1 MVSMDV
7 IQFVSGPVIG
17 GIIGY
22 CTNWLAI
29 KMLFRP
35 YNEIKIGG
43 KTLPFT
49 PGIIPRRK
57 DKLARAIGERVAET
71 MFTEQDIEEFFLSEN
86 MKKAV
91 SKGFLEILYDDDKQV
106 SIGELLSD
114 VIIEEEEN
122 EFHRNLEDFMRT
134 QIHRVINKTQIAE
147 LVSKETAKII
157 KDKTGGG
164 LASKVLGGGR
174 TTAISDYVGKHMQ
187 GFAKEQADTL
197 ILRIVKEETANAFAQ
212 PIHGHLE
219 ELQIDR
225 DQVETIIRRAYERFM
240 KDYIVDVVRVF
251 DIATLTERKIIEF
264 KSEEIEEIV
273 NLTIKNEMQAVVNLG
288 AVIGIVI
295 GFVNSFIN
303 TLG

>member
-1 MVSMDV
+1 MEAIDV
-7 IQFVSGPVIG
+7 LRFLSGPVIG

-35 YNEIKIGG
+35 YNEIKIRG

-57 DKLARAIGERVAET
+57 DKLARVIGERVHET
-71 MFTEQDIEEFFLSEN
+71 MFTQQDIEEFFLSEN
-86 MKKAV
+86 MKRAV
-91 SKGFLEILYDDDKQV
+91 CKGFLEILYDEDKNI
-106 SIGELLSD
+106 SIGELLQD
-114 VIIEEEEN
+114 VIPQEDTEN
-122 EFHRNLEDFMRT
+122 FHKNLDKFMK
-134 QIHRVINKTQIAE
+134 QEIHRVINRTQIAE

-157 KDKTGGG
+157 KEKAGNG
-164 LASKVLGGGR
+164 LASKVLGGSR

-197 ILRIVKEETANAFAQ
+197 ILRIVREETANAFVK
-212 PIHGHLE
+212 PISGHLE
-219 ELQIDR
+219 ELDVPKE
-225 DQVETIIRRAYERFM
+225 QVEHIIRRAYERFM
-240 KDYIVDVVRVF
+240 KDYIMDVVKVF

-273 NLTIKNEMQAVVNLG
+273 NLTIKSEMQAVVNLG
-288 AVIGIVI
+288 AVIGVVI

-303 TLG
+303 TL

>member
-1 MVSMDV
+1 MEALEVLR
-7 IQFVSGPVIG
+7 FLSGPVIG
-17 GIIGY
+17 GVIGY

-35 YNEIKIGG
+35 YNEIKIGN

-57 DKLARAIGERVAET
+57 DKLARAIGERVHET
-71 MFTEQDIEEFFLSEN
+71 MFTQQDIEDFFLSDN
-86 MKKAV
+86 MKRAV
-91 SKGFLEILYDDDKQV
+91 CKGFMEILYDEEKNI
-106 SIGELLSD
+106 SIGELLHD
-114 VIIEEEEN
+114 VIPEEDEAD
-122 EFHRNLEDFMRT
+122 FQKNLDKFMK
-134 QIHRVINKTQIAE
+134 QEIHRVINRTQIAE

-157 KDKTGGG
+157 KEKAGNG
-164 LASKVLGGGR
+164 LAAKVLGGGR

-197 ILRIVKEETANAFAQ
+197 ILRIVREETANAFTQ
-212 PIHGHLE
+212 PISHHLE
-219 ELQIDR
+219 ELNVPEE
-225 DQVETIIRRAYERFM
+225 QVETIIRRAYERFM
-240 KDYIVDVVRVF
+240 KDYIMDVVKVF

-288 AVIGIVI
+288 AVIGVVI
-295 GFVNSFIN
+295 GLVNSFIN
-303 TLG
+303 TL

>member
-1 MVSMDV
+1 MEAIEV
-7 IQFVSGPVIG
+7 IRFLSGPVIG

-35 YNEIKIGG
+35 YHEIKIKGHV
-43 KTLPFT
+43 LPFT

-71 MFTEQDIEEFFLSEN
+71 MFTEKDIEDFFLSED
-86 MKKAV
+86 MKRAV
-91 SKGFLEILYDDDKQV
+91 CKGFLEILYDEDKNI
-106 SIGELLSD
+106 SIADLLGD
-114 VIIEEEEN
+114 VIPEDES
-122 EFHRNLEDFMRT
+122 EDFHKNLDKFIR
-134 QIHRVINKTQIAE
+134 QEIHRVINRTQIAE

-157 KDKTGGG
+157 KEKAGTG
-164 LASKVLGGGR
+164 LASKVIGGSR

-197 ILRIVKEETANAFAQ
+197 ILRIVREETANAFAQ
-212 PIHGHLE
+212 PISHHLE
-219 ELQIDR
+219 EVQISSE
-225 DQVETIIRRAYERFM
+225 QVEEIIRRAYERFM
-240 KDYIVDVVRVF
+240 RDYIMDVVRVF

-273 NLTIKNEMQAVVNLG
+273 NLTIKTEMQAVVNLG
-288 AVIGIVI
+288 AVIGVII

-303 TLG
+303 TL

>member
-1 MVSMDV
+1 MEAIEVLR
-7 IQFVSGPVIG
+7 FLSGPVIG

-35 YNEIKIGG
+35 YNEIKICG
-43 KTLPFT
+43 KILPFT

-57 DKLARAIGERVAET
+57 DKLARAIGERVHET
-71 MFTEQDIEEFFLSEN
+71 MFTQQDIEEFFLSEN
-86 MKKAV
+86 MKRAV
-91 SKGFLEILYDDDKQV
+91 CKGFMEILYDEDKNI
-106 SIGELLSD
+106 SIGELLHD
-114 VIIEEEEN
+114 VIPEDEEED
-122 EFHRNLEDFMRT
+122 FHKNMDKFMK
-134 QIHRVINKTQIAE
+134 QEIHRVINRTQIAE

-157 KDKTGGG
+157 KEKAGTG

-174 TTAISDYVGKHMQ
+174 TAVISDYVGKHMQ

-197 ILRIVKEETANAFAQ
+197 ILRIVREETANAFAQ
-212 PIHGHLE
+212 PISGHLE
-219 ELQIDR
+219 ELNIPQE
-225 DQVETIIRRAYERFM
+225 QVETIIRRAYERFM
-240 KDYIVDVVRVF
+240 KDYIMDVVKVF

-273 NLTIKNEMQAVVNLG
+273 NLTIKSEMQAVVNLG
-288 AVIGIVI
+288 AFIGVVI

-303 TLG
+303 TL

>member
-1 MVSMDV
+1 MEAIEVLR
-7 IQFVSGPVIG
+7 FLSGPVIG

-57 DKLARAIGERVAET
+57 DKLARAIGERVHET
-71 MFTEQDIEEFFLSEN
+71 MFTQQDIEDFFLSEN
-86 MKKAV
+86 MKRAV
-91 SKGFLEILYDDDKQV
+91 CKGFLEILYDEDKNI
-106 SIGELLSD
+106 SIGELLHD
-114 VIIEEEEN
+114 VIPEEEE
-122 EFHRNLEDFMRT
+122 EDFQKNMDKFMR
-134 QIHRVINKTQIAE
+134 QEIHRVINRTQIAE

-157 KDKTGGG
+157 KEKAGTG

-197 ILRIVKEETANAFAQ
+197 ILRIVREETANAFAK
-212 PIHGHLE
+212 PISGHLD
-219 ELQIDR
+219 ELNVPQ

-240 KDYIVDVVRVF
+240 KDYIMDVVKVF

-288 AVIGIVI
+288 AVIGVVI

-303 TLG
+303 TL

>member
-1 MVSMDV
+1 MEAVEV
-7 IQFVSGPVIG
+7 LRFLSGPIIG

-35 YNEIKIGG
+35 YNEIKIGN

-57 DKLARAIGERVAET
+57 DKLARAIGERVHET
-71 MFTEQDIEEFFLSEN
+71 MFTQQDIEDFFLSEN
-86 MKKAV
+86 MKRAV
-91 SKGFLEILYDDDKQV
+91 CKGFLEILYDEDKKI
-106 SIGELLSD
+106 SIGELLQD
-114 VIIEEEEN
+114 VIPEEN
-122 EFHRNLEDFMRT
+122 EEDFHKNLDKFMREE
-134 QIHRVINKTQIAE
+134 IHRVINRTQIAE

-157 KDKTGGG
+157 KDKAGNGI
-164 LASKVLGGGR
+164 ASKVLGGGR
-174 TTAISDYVGKHMQ
+174 TTAIADYVGKHMQ

-197 ILRIVKEETANAFAQ
+197 ILRIVREETANAFTQ
-212 PIHGHLE
+212 PISHHLE
-219 ELQIDR
+219 ELKVPEE
-225 DQVETIIRRAYERFM
+225 QVETIIRRAYERFM
-240 KDYIVDVVRVF
+240 KDYIMDVVKVF

-288 AVIGIVI
+288 AVIGVVI

-303 TLG
+303 TL

>member
-1 MVSMDV
+1 MEAMEV
-7 IQFVSGPVIG
+7 IRFLSGPIIG

-35 YNEIKIGG
+35 YNEIKIKGHV
-43 KTLPFT
+43 LPFT

-71 MFTEQDIEEFFLSEN
+71 MFTEKDIEEFFLSED
-86 MKKAV
+86 MKRAV
-91 SKGFLEILYDDDKQV
+91 CKGFLEILYDEDKNI
-106 SIGELLSD
+106 SIAELLAD
-114 VIIEEEEN
+114 VIPEDES
-122 EFHRNLEDFMRT
+122 EDFHKNLDKFIR
-134 QIHRVINKTQIAE
+134 QEIHRVINRTQIAE

-157 KDKTGGG
+157 KEKTGTGI
-164 LASKVLGGGR
+164 ASKVLGGSR

-197 ILRIVKEETANAFAQ
+197 ILRIVREETANAFAQ
-212 PIHGHLE
+212 PVSNHLE
-219 ELQIDR
+219 KIQISAE
-225 DQVETIIRRAYERFM
+225 QVEEIIRLAYERFM
-240 KDYIVDVVRVF
+240 RDYIMDVVRVF

-273 NLTIKNEMQAVVNLG
+273 NMTIKSEMQAVVNLG
-288 AVIGIVI
+288 AVIGVVI

-303 TLG
+303 TL